1 MLFYQWRKTM
11 NAKTKKLVAGL
22 VCLLALALVLYFV
35 TRPATSA
42 GQKEITVTVIFA
54 DGTEKVHTVKTDGEY
69 LYDAV
74 KDFVTGEES
83 SYGFFITGVDGVEA
97 DSTKEEWWCI
107 NDGNGEMLMTG
118 VSETPI
124 KDGDAYQLV
133 FTVGYDS

>member
-1 MLFYQWRKTM
+1 M
-11 NAKTKKLVAGL
+11 
-22 VCLLALALVLYFV
+22 
-35 TRPATSA
+35 
-42 GQKEITVTVIFA
+42 
-54 DGTEKVHTVKTDGEY
+54 
-69 LYDAV
+69 
-74 KDFVTGEES
+74 
-83 SYGFFITGVDGVEA
+83 EA